1 MVDEYQKF
9 LDDENQFSEINKNQ
23 SSLNSVPKM
32 SIKEKDHYFCKEC
45 KTFHLIKIIDLH
57 TIKIICKDREI
68 DSKDFMANILKEENL
83 DIYQFCLFHKG
94 YKKIGFCS
102 ECKSDLCQECIKLE
116 DCKNNKNHSFVK
128 YEIKDKEI
136 SYKEKFISDY
146 FLKKFEYSQKSNKGT
161 FEGSEKKSEQNISE
175 ENKYLQIENSNQEL
189 KVSQEKNLSEFLDIT
204 SLKDIFDI
212 IKKSKEKMPSYNHY
226 ENIIN
231 IYHFLCDKLEL
242 KYYSFSNNQ
251 AKIRLF
257 GEKFIKNN
265 KNKCSVMI
273 NNELKKIED
282 C

>member
-1 MVDEYQKF
+1 M
-9 LDDENQFSEINKNQ
+9 DDYLNMIEIVNQSSEINGETNSKN
-23 SSLNSVPKM
+23 SLTKI
-32 SIKEKDHYFCKEC
+32 SIKGKGHYMCKEC
-45 KTFHLIKIIDLH
+45 ETFHLIKIIDKK
-57 TIKIICKDREI
+57 TIKIICKEREI
-68 DSKDFMANILKEENL
+68 DSNDFFSNIPNEENL
-83 DIYQFCLFHKG
+83 DKYQFCQLHNEN
-94 YKKIGFCS
+94 KKIGICS
-102 ECKSDLCQECIKLE
+102 ECKRDLCLECINLE
-116 DCKNNKNHSFVK
+116 DCKNKGSHTFVDFNTKND
-128 YEIKDKEI
+128 EIA
-136 SYKEKFISDY
+136 YKEKFISDFY
-146 FLKKFEYSQKSNKGT
+146 DEKVGYNKKTKRGT
-161 FEGSEKKSEQNISE
+161 FNESEKKSEQNISE
-175 ENKYLQIENSNQEL
+175 ENKYLQIENNNQEL

-273 NNELKKIED
+273 NNQLKK
-282 C
+282 